1 MAIYRARMLDAETG
15 QDGTYEFEAHD
26 DLMNDTP
33 VRVVRAFFEHVDR
46 AAFPTKHV
54 DYEINAA
61 FKNRERR
68 IVTCMGSLHFE
79 GDVPPAPFLLM
90 VAQARS

>member
-1 MAIYRARMLDAETG
+1 MAIYRARLVDAETPAEMA
-15 QDGTYEFEAHD
+15 YEFEAQD
-26 DLMNDTP
+26 DLMNQTP
-33 VRVVRAFFEHVDR
+33 VRVVRTFFEHVDR
-46 AAFPTKHV
+46 SMFPTKHV

-68 IVTCMGSLHFE
+68 IVTCMGSPHFE

-90 VAQARS
+90 VAQKP

>member
-1 MAIYRARMLDAETG
+1 MASYRARMLDAETG
-15 QDGTYEFEAHD
+15 QDGTYDFEAHE

-61 FKNRERR
+61 FKNKERG
-68 IVTCMGSLHFE
+68 IVTCMGALHFD
-79 GDVPPAPFLLM
+79 GGASPAPFLLM
-90 VAQARS
+90 VARKA

>member
-1 MAIYRARMLDAETG
+1 MAIYRARMLDAETAQEG
-15 QDGTYEFEAHD
+15 AYDFEAHD

-33 VRVVRAFFEHVDR
+33 VRVVRAFFEGVDR
-46 AAFPTKHV
+46 SQIATRHV

-68 IVTCMGSLHFE
+68 VVTCMGSLYLE
-79 GDVPPAPFLLM
+79 GGAPPAPFVLM
-90 VAQARS
+90 VAQKR

>member
-1 MAIYRARMLDAETG
+1 
-15 QDGTYEFEAHD
+15 
-26 DLMNDTP
+26 MNDTP

-61 FKNRERR
+61 FKNKERG
-68 IVTCMGSLHFE
+68 IVTCMGALHLE
-79 GDVPPAPFLLM
+79 GGASPAPFLLM
-90 VAQARS
+90 VARKS

>member
-1 MAIYRARMLDAETG
+1 MATYRARMMDAETG
-15 QDGTYEFEAHD
+15 DDGLYDFEAHD

-33 VRVVRAFFEHVDR
+33 VRVVRTFFEHVDR
-46 AAFPTKHV
+46 TLFPTKHV

-61 FKNRERR
+61 FKNKERR
-68 IVTCMGSLHFE
+68 IVTCMGSLHVE

-90 VAQARS
+90 ISRQG